1 LLAAVPGYFQYPGW
15 LEIGELPRNIAKILK
30 FVIPYCFQFILMT
43 NSFILIAEDD
53 ADDRLLLNTAFRE
66 IGYEG
71 KVEFVADGDELMS
84 FLLSSIENEFVPGL
98 ILLDLNM
105 PKKGGKE
112 VLKEIKENKGLK
124 KIPVIIFSTTKNESE
139 VEKCYELG
147 ANNYVVKPVNY
158 HSLLQFVENIR
169 HLLFMSPKQ

>member
-1 LLAAVPGYFQYPGW
+1 MP
-15 LEIGELPRNIAKILK
+15 
-30 FVIPYCFQFILMT
+30 

-71 KVEFVADGDELMS
+71 KVEFVSDGVELMN
-84 FLLSSIENEFVPGL
+84 FLHSSIEKQFVPRL

-112 VLKEIKENKGLK
+112 VLQEIKENKGLK
-124 KIPVIIFSTTKNESE
+124 KIPVIVFSTTKNETE
-139 VEKCYELG
+139 VEKCFELG
-147 ANNYVVKPVNY
+147 AKSFVVKPENY
-158 HSLLQFVENIR
+158 HSLLQFAENIR
-169 HLLFMSPKQ
+169 HLLFLPPEQ